1 MPDPV
6 RSNDVSERMSDTP
19 PQYNEGQQGQYY
31 VDPNGPR
38 YQNPE
43 EFNQSFQ
50 MPPPIET
57 PFDPS
62 MMKQIAL
69 QRAIEQQRE
78 WNNQNISFP
87 DPNLVAPQE
96 ISNEI
101 FKDYIPE
108 ERIVY
113 VKRNFTVA
121 EILIV
126 LMVATGIVTGFQF
139 IWNFTVDVLPRI
151 EIKAK

>member
-1 MPDPV
+1 
-6 RSNDVSERMSDTP
+6 
-19 PQYNEGQQGQYY
+19 
-31 VDPNGPR
+31 
-38 YQNPE
+38 
-43 EFNQSFQ
+43 

-101 FKDYIPE
+101 FEDYIPE